1 MGEFINFYW
10 PYFLPREGGT
20 GKGMGEGWGR
30 IKHGAYVLSCMM
42 HEYFGDR
49 KKVNNNLFSHL
60 FIQSDSHALKVYN
73 IKVRQDNSL

>member
-49 KKVNNNLFSHL
+49 KKWTTNYPTSLFNQ
-60 FIQSDSHALKVYN
+60 IPT
-73 IKVRQDNSL
+73 R